1 MTNNK
6 QSSVV
11 PESNTSDYLCTVY
24 GYTKKIISDQS
35 LVGDMLIREI
45 QKRCHE
51 QGFTLLEIK
60 IKEIE

>member
-1 MTNNK
+1 MSNNK
-6 QSSVV
+6 KSSVV

-24 GYTKKIISDQS
+24 GYTKKIISDKS

-45 QKRCHE
+45 QQRCHE

>member
-1 MTNNK
+1 MSNNK

-24 GYTKKIISDQS
+24 GYTKKIISDKS

-45 QKRCHE
+45 QQRCHE

-60 IKEIE
+60 IKELK